1 MTGTSQTGD
10 GSTDLT
16 LWLVLRPGEPM
27 TGTLRVG
34 DHGRASEFCGWLE
47 LMAAIDA
54 AREAPRR
61 PDGPC

>member
-1 MTGTSQTGD
+1 MTGTSQRGD

-16 LWLVLRPGEPM
+16 LRLVLRPGEPL
-27 TGTLRVG
+27 TGILRVG
-34 DHGRASEFCGWLE
+34 DDGRESEFCGWLE
-47 LMAAIDA
+47 LMAAIDS